1 MTGVILRSDPE
12 EPDGVRRREGERL
25 EGRLATEAD
34 SAAIAALFALPHAR
48 GFVHIP
54 TEEQVRSVIG
64 NADREMWVFERD
76 GEIVG
81 HTMLGM
87 GYGDWLCEVRI
98 VVVKH
103 PRQGIGAF
111 AMRHAMGRAFAYGA
125 HRMFLEV
132 VERNH
137 GARALYESLG
147 FTSEGRY
154 RDGYRD
160 DDGTYE
166 NLIPYG
172 ILESEYR
179 P

>member
-1 MTGVILRSDPE
+1 MLA
-12 EPDGVRRREGERL
+12 
-25 EGRLATEAD
+25 RLATMDD

-48 GFVHIP
+48 GLVHIP

-76 GEIVG
+76 GKIVG

-111 AMRHAMGRAFAYGA
+111 AMRHAMERAFTQNGA

-160 DDGTYE
+160 DDGTYQ

>member
-34 SAAIAALFALPHAR
+34 SAAIAALFAMPHAR

-64 NADREMWVFERD
+64 KADREMWVFERD
-76 GEIVG
+76 GELVG
-81 HTMLGM
+81 HVMLT
-87 GYGDWLCEVRI
+87 DDEWLWEVRI

-111 AMRHAMGRAFAYGA
+111 AMRHAMQRAFANGA

>member
-1 MTGVILRSDPE
+1 M
-12 EPDGVRRREGERL
+12 
-25 EGRLATEAD
+25 LARIATAQD
-34 SAAIAALFALPHAR
+34 SAAIAALFASPHAR
-48 GFVHIP
+48 GFVHVP
-54 TEEQVRSVIG
+54 TEEQVRSAIDKDG
-64 NADREMWVFERD
+64 IESWVVERD
-76 GEIVG
+76 GEIAA
-81 HTMLGM
+81 HMMLGL
-87 GYGDWLCEVRI
+87 GYGDWLCEVRV
-98 VVVKH
+98 VVVKY
-103 PRQGIGAF
+103 PRRGIGAF
-111 AMRHAMGRAFAYGA
+111 AIRHAMERAFTNGA

-132 VERNH
+132 VERNA

-147 FTSEGRY
+147 FTSEGCY

>member
-1 MTGVILRSDPE
+1 MD
-12 EPDGVRRREGERL
+12 
-25 EGRLATEAD
+25 D
-34 SAAIAALFALPHAR
+34 SAAVAALFALPHAR

-54 TEEQVRSVIG
+54 TEEQVRSAIG
-64 NADREMWVFERD
+64 KDDRETWVVERD

-81 HTMLGM
+81 HTVLGT

-98 VVVKH
+98 VVVRY

-111 AMRHAMGRAFAYGA
+111 AMRHAMKRAFAQNGA

-132 VERNH
+132 VERNR

-147 FTSEGRY
+147 FNAEGCY

-166 NLIPYG
+166 DLIPYG